1 MLEWRKTLP
10 QLYPLLRFATSL
22 FVTLV
27 VVLTSNP
34 NVFGEIPAGF
44 GLGAR
49 AGAVTLEADS
59 WPGHDSSAGFGLDG
73 FIRYAPSSRFVMSTG
88 VTYGPKYHSFTTS
101 RGERELDRIGLYFEP
116 RFELSTWD
124 SPGGFFVG
132 GRIGWEDLDRRH
144 GPYAGATA
152 GLTYFV
158 SPRIGIEAAG
168 IFNIILEPGDM
179 VTYRSMGLTV
189 GVVWVGL

>member
-1 MLEWRKTLP
+1 LREWRKTMLRISP
-10 QLYPLLRFATSL
+10 PLRFAIPL

-27 VVLTSNP
+27 VVLTP
-34 NVFGEIPAGF
+34 DPDALGAVPAGF

-49 AGAVTLEADS
+49 AGVVTLEEAFWTGGGS
-59 WPGHDSSAGFGLDG
+59 KAGFGLDG

-88 VTYGPKYHSFTTS
+88 VTYGPKYHSYTTS
-101 RGERELDRIGLYFEP
+101 RGERDLDRIGLYFEP

-132 GRIGWEDLDRRH
+132 GRIGWEDLDRRK
-144 GPYAGATA
+144 GLYAGATA